1 MRRGEA
7 DHADIMCEVFPAKLS
22 AKAEFLCLDQQF
34 LFQLQIAERL
44 AVSITFSRQRVIVVC
59 AGQFHRFKGTFR

>member
-1 MRRGEA
+1 MARQA

-34 LFQLQIAERL
+34 LFQLEIAERPP
-44 AVSITFSRQRVIVVC
+44 
-59 AGQFHRFKGTFR
+59 